1 MTFQDKRIAIVRALV
16 DTGISSR
23 NIAYSKDNIPSS
35 FPSAI
40 VILDGEKGKNKS
52 SKRFLSFEHDIQV
65 FLIADVNNS
74 DDPDT
79 DILKL
84 SDRFKANYRA
94 YIGDDIPKI
103 DFYPA
108 RADAGRKV
116 RIAKVYT
123 VI

>member
-1 MTFQDKRIAIVRALV
+1 MTFQDKRLAIVKALV
-16 DTGISSR
+16 DTGISTKH
-23 NIAYSKDNIPSS
+23 IAFSKDTIPSS

-40 VILDGEKGKNKS
+40 VILEGEKGTNKS
-52 SKRFLSFEHDIQV
+52 SKRFLSFEYDIQV

-74 DDPDT
+74 DDPDSV
-79 DILKL
+79 ILDL
-84 SDRFKANYRA
+84 SDRFKANYLSSV
-94 YIGDDIPKI
+94 GDDIPKI
-103 DFYPA
+103 EFYPA

>member
-1 MTFQDKRIAIVRALV
+1 MTFQDKRIGIVQALL
-16 DTGISSR
+16 DTGISSK
-23 NIAYSKDNIPSS
+23 NIAFSKDTIPSS
-35 FPSAI
+35 YPSAI
-40 VILDGEKGKNKS
+40 IVLEGEKGTNKS
-52 SKRFLSFEHDIQV
+52 SKRYMGFEYDIQV

-84 SDRFKANYRA
+84 SDRFKANYSA
-94 YIGDDIPKI
+94 YVGDDIPKI
-103 DFYPA
+103 EFYPA

-123 VI
+123 VV

>member
-1 MTFQDKRIAIVRALV
+1 MTFQDKRIAIVKALI

-23 NIAYSKDNIPSS
+23 NIAFSKDTIPSS

-40 VILDGEKGKNKS
+40 VVLEGEKGCNKS
-52 SKRFLSFEHDIQV
+52 SKRYLAFEYDIQV
-65 FLIADVNNS
+65 FLITDVNNS
-74 DDPDT
+74 DDPDI

-84 SDRFKANYRA
+84 SDRFKSNYRTA
-94 YIGDDIPKI
+94 VGSDIPKI
-103 DFYPA
+103 EFYPA

>member
-23 NIAYSKDNIPSS
+23 NIAFSKDNIPNS

-40 VILDGEKGKNKS
+40 VVLEGEKGSNKS
-52 SKRFLSFEHDIQV
+52 SKHYLSYEYDIQV

-84 SDRFKANYRA
+84 SDRFKTNYRA
-94 YIGDDIPKI
+94 YVGSDIPKI
-103 DFYPA
+103 EFYPA

>member
-16 DTGISSR
+16 DTGISIKH
-23 NIAYSKDNIPSS
+23 IAFSKDDIPNS

-40 VILDGEKGKNKS
+40 VILDGEKGRNKS

-74 DDPDT
+74 DDPDSV
-79 DILKL
+79 ILEL
-84 SDRFKANYRA
+84 SDRFKANYLRNV
-94 YIGDDIPKI
+94 GDDIPKI
-103 DFYPA
+103 EFYPA

-116 RIAKVYT
+116 RITKVYT

>member
-1 MTFQDKRIAIVRALV
+1 MTFQDKRIAIVQALL
-16 DTGISSR
+16 DTGISSK
-23 NIAYSKDNIPSS
+23 NIAFSKDTIPCS

-40 VILDGEKGKNKS
+40 VVLEGEKGVNKS
-52 SKRFLSFEHDIQV
+52 SKKYLSFEHDIQV

-84 SDRFKANYRA
+84 SDNFKAKYRD
-94 YIGDDIPKI
+94 YIGRDIPKI
-103 DFYPA
+103 EFYPA

-123 VI
+123 VL

>member
-1 MTFQDKRIAIVRALV
+1 MTFQDKRIAIVQALL
-16 DTGISSR
+16 DTGISSK
-23 NIAYSKDNIPSS
+23 NIAFSKDTIPNT

-40 VILDGEKGKNKS
+40 LVLEGEKGTNKS
-52 SKRFLSFEHDIQV
+52 SKRYLSYEYDIQV

-79 DILKL
+79 KVLKL
-84 SDRFKANYRA
+84 SDRFKANYRT
-94 YIGDDIPKI
+94 YVGDDIPKI
-103 DFYPA
+103 EFYPA

>member
-1 MTFQDKRIAIVRALV
+1 MTFQDKRLAIVKALV
-16 DTGISSR
+16 NTGISISD
-23 NIAYSKDNIPSS
+23 IAFSKETIPTS

-40 VILDGEKGKNKS
+40 IVLEGEKGNNKS
-52 SKRFLSFEHDIQV
+52 SKRYMGIEHDIQV

-74 DDPDT
+74 EDPDT
-79 DILKL
+79 DILTL
-84 SDRFKANYRA
+84 SDIFKANYRA
-94 YIGDDIPKI
+94 SVGDDIPKI
-103 DFYPA
+103 EFYPA

>member
-1 MTFQDKRIAIVRALV
+1 MTFQDKRIAIVQALL
-16 DTGISSR
+16 DTGISSK
-23 NIAYSKDNIPSS
+23 NIAFSKDNIPSS

-40 VILDGEKGKNKS
+40 VVLEGEKGVNKS
-52 SKRFLSFEHDIQV
+52 SKRFLSSEYDIQV

-84 SDRFKANYRA
+84 SDKFKAKYRT

-103 DFYPA
+103 EFYPA

-123 VI
+123 VV

>member
-1 MTFQDKRIAIVRALV
+1 MTFQDKRLAIVKALV
-16 DTGISSR
+16 DTGISTKH
-23 NIAYSKDNIPSS
+23 IAFSKDTIPNS

-40 VILDGEKGKNKS
+40 VVLEGEKGTNKS
-52 SKRFLSFEHDIQV
+52 SKRFLSFEYDIQV

-74 DDPDT
+74 NDPDSV
-79 DILKL
+79 ILDL
-84 SDRFKANYRA
+84 SDRFKENYLRSV
-94 YIGDDIPKI
+94 GDDIPKI
-103 DFYPA
+103 EFYPA